1 MAKSSTVRVATRG
14 LLLVKLGFGI
24 PRPKPSSSPTLIGRH
39 RVSPIFSSVN
49 RSVSVH
55 LQQHINN
62 RFSSL
67 THLLSSPRPQL
78 CSRRLLLKSAFS
90 NGDRLS
96 PPNPAFSPKKS
107 SLSSSPSSFISP
119 YPKHNSSSQLKPL
132 FAYSSKTLF
141 GFGGE
146 LSTRV
151 RRLSFRTPD
160 IGKINAKTVL
170 DRPISVV
177 RSAFSRYREAIGLQI
192 EAFWRRN
199 YLVLLGA
206 GGVLICALLWRVM
219 FGIANTFVGISE
231 GMAKMAMRRLNTSAG
246 ILEVMG
252 APLSGTDLRAYVM
265 SGGGLML
272 KNFRPSL
279 RSKRC
284 FLIFPIQGSERKG
297 LVSVEVKKKKGQ
309 YDMKLLA
316 VDILVAAG
324 QVQRL
329 FLIGDEEEYKVGGGL
344 ISELREPVAR
354 AMAAEKE
361 FEDLDQIE
369 DEEDAERELQEA
381 ERKHREEME
390 RLEKDG

>member
-231 GMAKMAMRRLNTSAG
+231 GMAKYGFLALSAAIVAFSGMYVRSRLTINPDKVYRMAMRRLNTSAG

-309 YDMKLLA
+309 GRSSVY
-316 VDILVAAG
+316 
-324 QVQRL
+324 
-329 FLIGDEEEYKVGGGL
+329 F
-344 ISELREPVAR
+344 
-354 AMAAEKE
+354 
-361 FEDLDQIE
+361 
-369 DEEDAERELQEA
+369 
-381 ERKHREEME
+381 
-390 RLEKDG
+390 